1 MIIKCIYFL
10 FGFYMFI
17 SFLFLFFKIIFLKD
31 EEMGQFTLQSG
42 DAFPH

>member
-1 MIIKCIYFL
+1 MIIECIYFYL
-10 FGFYMFI
+10 GFIY
-17 SFLFLFFKIIFLKD
+17 LFLFYFFVKIIFLKD